1 MSKTY
6 QSKTA
11 RKSMTF
17 NRYMQLIYYVR
28 DYFSY
33 SNAVRARIRKI
44 AVLCVGEKYADVFL
58 MAQVKGTPYKSID
71 IPYSAHGYSNVRSK
85 FYRKLDEDLK
95 NR

>member
-11 RKSMTF
+11 RKNMTF
-17 NRYMQLIYYVR
+17 NRYMQLVYYVR
-28 DYFSY
+28 DFQNLSK
-33 SNAVRARIRKI
+33 RDRDKI
-44 AVLCVGEKYADVFL
+44 FEIAKLCVGERYADVFL
-58 MAQVKGTPYKSID
+58 MAQVKGTPYKSMD